1 MLDVLAKEAVGAFIL
16 VDSSAPQTFA
26 RAKEMINKTQAEVIP
41 KIIVANKQDLP
52 GALSPEKIRE
62 TMKLD
67 KSIPIIPTVVK
78 ENEGV
83 EEALDTLLKL
93 LYGD

>member
-16 VDSSAPQTFA
+16 VDSTEPQTFA
-26 RAKEMINKTQAEVIP
+26 RAKEMINKTQSEAIP

-52 GALSPEKIRE
+52 GALSPEQIRE
-62 TMKLD
+62 TMKID
-67 KSIPIIPTVVK
+67 KSIPIIPTVVN
-78 ENEGV
+78 ENNGV
-83 EEALDTLLKL
+83 EEALDVLLNL

>member
-26 RAKEMINKTQAEVIP
+26 RAKEMINKTQAEAIP

-67 KSIPIIPTVVK
+67 KSIPIIQTVVK